1 MVSVTPKKPVEIY
14 ANELKNV
21 PAVFIIPYSKQLKTT
36 APQLFT
42 FPYDFIWFTPSVTPP
57 TIAPVA
63 NAIELPTVTEANCS
77 FQVPKL

>member
-21 PAVFIIPYSKQLKTT
+21 PEVFIIPYSKELKAT
-36 APQLFT
+36 ASQLFT

-57 TIAPVA
+57 IIAPAA
-63 NAIELPTVTEANCS
+63 NAIELPIISEAN
-77 FQVPKL
+77 